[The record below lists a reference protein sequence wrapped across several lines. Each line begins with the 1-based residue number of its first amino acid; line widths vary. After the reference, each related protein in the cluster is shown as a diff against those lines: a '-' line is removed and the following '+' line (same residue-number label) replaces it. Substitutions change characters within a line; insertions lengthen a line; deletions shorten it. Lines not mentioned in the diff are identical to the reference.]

1 LAKPSKEDIIT
12 GMKFPEPTDSME
24 RSLITLRWA
33 MFGILSIA
41 TLIWLVAI
49 LPEGRS
55 LSPTGILSF
64 VCLFLLQIA
73 LSIGSYVNPRF
84 RRLAWAGIGLLD
96 TLLVISIYV
105 ATDGST
111 GPAFWITLWPALT
124 FSFFFG
130 SIWGVLTGCLIT
142 FLQVFLMLSSDN
154 IWPSIWA
161 LLEGILVM
169 VVAGLAGGFAQR
181 LDYRLVVEHR
191 KRDETYN
198 QEMSRLKTLVRSV
211 YRMAS
216 AITGS
221 LEPLRILDTAL
232 DLATE
237 GGGEKGS
244 AGRLLSAA
252 LLCDEHGFFI
262 ATARR
267 LTRADLRATLPGEA
281 GGLARILHSR
291 MPTRIDNPGQ
301 DPEFSQV
308 VTLHACHSA
317 MLLPLVVD
325 DDVRGALL
333 FAHPD
338 AHFIEG
344 DFLELVEGLAKQT
357 ASTLRVAE
365 LYQALRDE
373 RDRLVEVEEQARKR
387 LASDL
392 HDGPIQT
399 TAAIAMRVNYA
410 RLLLQRK
417 PETTNEELF
426 EIEEL
431 ARRATREM
439 RHMLF
444 TLRPLVLETQGIGAA
459 LTQLAEKT
467 RDTFNQEILL
477 DVDQAAA
484 SSLDINRQGVL
495 FNLVE
500 EAVGNARKH
509 SKAAHIW
516 VRMHRDDDMLFLE
529 VADDGVGF
537 NVADV
542 EASYSER
549 SSLGLVNLRERA
561 ELAGGTLQIHSAAGK
576 GTRVQVR
583 IPLSPPPS
591 AEPSA

>member
-1 LAKPSKEDIIT
+1 
-12 GMKFPEPTDSME
+12 MKLPEATETME
-24 RSLITLRWA
+24 RTLVILRWV
-33 MFGILSIA
+33 MFGILTVGS
-41 TLIWLVAI
+41 LVWAAVVAP
-49 LPEGRS
+49 LGRS
-55 LSPTGILSF
+55 LSGTALVGFL
-64 VCLFLLQIA
+64 CLLLLQMAI
-73 LSIGSYVNPRF
+73 SISSYIGF
-84 RRLAWAGIGLLD
+84 RIHRLAWAGIGLLD
-96 TLLVISIYV
+96 ALLVISIYSQI
-105 ATDGST
+105 DGSV
-111 GPAFWITLWPALT
+111 GPALWVGLWPAIT
-124 FSFFFG
+124 FSITFG
-130 SIWGVLTGCLIT
+130 SIWGVLAGCLIA
-142 FLQVFLMLSSDN
+142 FVQVFLLLPDN
-154 IWPSIWA
+154 VWPAVWA
-161 LLEGILVM
+161 LLEGVLVM
-169 VVAGLAGGFAQR
+169 VGAGAIGSYAQR
-181 LDYRLVVEHR
+181 LDYRLMLDRR
-191 KRDETYN
+191 KREEVVGQETD
-198 QEMSRLKTLVRSV
+198 RLKTLVRSV

-237 GGGEKGS
+237 GSGEKGS
-244 AGRLLSAA
+244 SSRLLSAA
-252 LLCDEHGFFI
+252 LMRDETGFFI

-267 LTRADLRATLPGEA
+267 LTRADLRAELLGEA
-281 GGLARILHSR
+281 GGLARILRSR

-301 DPEFSQV
+301 DPEFSQI
-308 VTLHACHSA
+308 VTLHACRSA
-317 MLLPLVVD
+317 MLLPLLVEE
-325 DDVRGALL
+325 DVRGALL

-344 DFLELVEGLAKQT
+344 DFLELVEGLTKQT
-357 ASTLRVAE
+357 ASTLRNAE

-373 RDRLVEVEEQARKR
+373 RDRLVEVEEQARKK

-392 HDGPIQT
+392 HDGPIQA

-410 RLLLQRK
+410 RRLLQRK
-417 PETTNEELF
+417 PETTGEELF

-431 ARRATREM
+431 ARRATKEM

-444 TLRPLVLETQGIGAA
+444 TLRPLVLETQGISAA
-459 LTQLAEKT
+459 LKQLAEKT

-477 DVDQAAA
+477 DVDPNAAT
-484 SSLDINRQGVL
+484 SLDINRQGVL

-516 VRMHRDDDMLFLE
+516 VRMHRAEDLLLLE

-542 EASYSER
+542 EANYSER

-561 ELAGGTLQIHSAAGK
+561 ELAGGNLQILSAAGK

-583 IPLSPPPS
+583 IPLDSRPPETP
-591 AEPSA
+591 AA

>member
-1 LAKPSKEDIIT
+1 
-12 GMKFPEPTDSME
+12 MKRPEPTETME
-24 RSLITLRWA
+24 RTLITLRWV

-41 TLIWLVAI
+41 SLIWLSAVAPYGKTLSLTAI
-49 LPEGRS
+49 LAY
-55 LSPTGILSF
+55 I
-64 VCLFLLQIA
+64 CLFLLQLA
-73 LSIGSYVNPRF
+73 LSVGNYLGLRLH
-84 RRLAWAGIGLLD
+84 RLAWAGIGLLD
-96 TLLVISIYV
+96 TLLVLSIYCQ
-105 ATDGST
+105 TDGAT
-111 GPAFWITLWPALT
+111 GPALWIGLWPAIT
-124 FSFFFG
+124 FSVFFG
-130 SIWGVLTGCLIT
+130 SIWGVLTGGLIT
-142 FLQVFLMLSSDN
+142 LGQIFLQLPDN
-154 IWPSIWA
+154 IWPAIWA

-169 VVAGLAGGFAQR
+169 FGAGGMGAFAQR
-181 LDYRLVVEHR
+181 MDYRLMMERR
-191 KRDETYN
+191 KRGEGVSQETD
-198 QEMSRLKTLVRSV
+198 RLKTLMRSV
-211 YRMAS
+211 YRMAG

-244 AGRLLSAA
+244 AGRLLSVA
-252 LLCDEHGFFI
+252 LLRDESGFFI

-267 LTRADLRATLPGEA
+267 LTRADLRAALPGEA
-281 GGLARILHSR
+281 GGLARILRSR

-301 DPEFSQV
+301 DPELSQV
-308 VTLHACHSA
+308 VTLHACNSA

-344 DFLELVEGLAKQT
+344 DFLELVEGLTKQT

-373 RDRLVEVEEQARKR
+373 RDRLVEVEEQARKK

-431 ARRATREM
+431 ARRATKEM

-459 LTQLAEKT
+459 LKQLAEKT

-477 DVDQAAA
+477 DVDPSAATN
-484 SSLDINRQGVL
+484 LDINRQGVL

-516 VRMHRDDDMLFLE
+516 VRMHRADDLLLLE
-529 VADDGVGF
+529 IADDGVGF
-537 NVADV
+537 NVAEV
-542 EASYSER
+542 EATYSER

-561 ELAGGTLQIHSAAGK
+561 ELAGGTLQILSAAGK
-576 GTRVQVR
+576 GTRVQVK
-583 IPLSPPPS
+583 IPMTPPPTAES
-591 AEPSA
+591 AT

>member
-1 LAKPSKEDIIT
+1 
-12 GMKFPEPTDSME
+12 MKLPEPTETME
-24 RSLITLRWA
+24 RSLITLRWV

-41 TLIWLVAI
+41 VLIWLAAI
-49 LPEGRS
+49 LPEGRG
-55 LSPTGILSF
+55 LSSPGILSC
-64 VCLFLLQIA
+64 VCLFLLQLA
-73 LSIGSYVNPRF
+73 LSIGSYVNLRF
-84 RRLAWAGIGLLD
+84 HRLAWAGIGLLD
-96 TLLVISIYV
+96 VLLVISIYL
-105 ATDGST
+105 ATDGSL
-111 GPAFWITLWPALT
+111 GPAFWIGFWPALT
-124 FSFFFG
+124 YSFFFG

-142 FLQVFLMLSSDN
+142 FLQVFLLLSSDN
-154 IWPSIWA
+154 VWPSIWA
-161 LLEGILVM
+161 LLEGILIM

-181 LDYRLVVEHR
+181 MDYRLVMERR

-198 QEMSRLKTLVRSV
+198 QELGRIKTLVRSV
-211 YRMAS
+211 YRMAG
-216 AITGS
+216 AISGS

-237 GGGEKGS
+237 GSGEKGS
-244 AGRLLSAA
+244 SSRLLSAA

-267 LTRADLRATLPGEA
+267 LTRADLRAALPGEA
-281 GGLARILHSR
+281 GGLARIVRSR
-291 MPTRIDNPGQ
+291 MPTRLDNPGQ

-308 VTLHACHSA
+308 VTLHACKTA

-338 AHFIEG
+338 PHFLEG
-344 DFLELVEGLAKQT
+344 DFLELVEGLTNQT
-357 ASTLRVAE
+357 ASTLRNAE

-373 RDRLVEVEEQARKR
+373 RDRLVEVEESARKK

-392 HDGPIQT
+392 HDGPIQA

-410 RLLLQRK
+410 RRLLQRK
-417 PETTNEELF
+417 PETTSEELF

-431 ARRATREM
+431 ARRATKEM

-444 TLRPLVLETQGIGAA
+444 TLRPLVLETQGIGGA
-459 LTQLAEKT
+459 LKQLAEKT

-477 DVDQAAA
+477 DVDSAAA
-484 SSLDINRQGVL
+484 ATLDINRQGVL

-516 VRMHRDDDMLFLE
+516 VRMRRDDDMLFLE

-537 NVADV
+537 NVAEV
-542 EASYSER
+542 ESSYSER

-561 ELAGGTLQIHSAAGK
+561 ELAGGTLQIHSAPGK

-583 IPLSPPPS
+583 IPLIAPPTAESPT
-591 AEPSA
+591 